1 MALGCSTKASFLHP
15 PGPPRALRERCA
27 HPSGTCEAAGGQGW
41 GLERSKRRGS
51 QGCRGPYSP
60 CPGRRQLCRCDKSA
74 WGLQGSR
81 SSPWRLGSRQSQR
94 RGNPSPLCPRKWLC
108 TLCRGSGEQSCLL
121 TTVGGDPEAMIPP
134 GAGWGVQGTVGTL
147 WLTSVGPQPRV
158 HPDMAA
164 GVASA
169 LWDQRGPGR
178 AWGKEQL
185 GNPRLR
191 RWALPLGASWEL
203 GREPFLLE
211 TVAGRMEMSPSA
223 EIFPRDQGLLQ
234 PQSLNPGL
242 LSLRCAP
249 SPLPCLCALLPR
261 DQPQG
266 HTPTPG
272 QASTSS
278 GSKPPETFNK
288 NKYGC
293 TA

>member
-27 HPSGTCEAAGGQGW
+27 HPFGTCEAAGGQGW

-94 RGNPSPLCPRKWLC
+94 RGNPSPMCPRKWLC

-134 GAGWGVQGTVGTL
+134 GAGWGVQSTVGTL

-169 LWDQRGPGR
+169 LWDQQGPGR
-178 AWGKEQL
+178 G
-185 GNPRLR
+185 R
-191 RWALPLGASWEL
+191 RSSWKPAGEEMGAAAEVHHGTYQRAIWTRKCL
-203 GREPFLLE
+203 WP
-211 TVAGRMEMSPSA
+211 AGWK
-223 EIFPRDQGLLQ
+223 
-234 PQSLNPGL
+234 
-242 LSLRCAP
+242 
-249 SPLPCLCALLPR
+249 CLCQQDYSPGTMGSR
-261 DQPQG
+261 S
-266 HTPTPG
+266 PT
-272 QASTSS
+272 A
-278 GSKPPETFNK
+278 
-288 NKYGC
+288 
-293 TA
+293 